1 MDTRRVVNALNNM
14 TDSKGLPAQHPVG
27 LYKPLIDK
35 FVWCF
40 NQDAAQEYSEG
51 QCFDAAYIWFKLL
64 SDKDMPIFPEPYFQQ
79 MFEFEVMVIRRLIN
93 AIDKEQG
100 KVPKQILALKKYLHD
115 LNEPSSTH
123 KVVPGVVQAK
133 RNRLL
138 FDAYGNVI
146 EKRLRLQNIEPPLEK
161 GTIAYQL
168 RDKYIGD
175 PKRRQVISSEA
186 EALKIKF

>member
-1 MDTRRVVNALNNM
+1 
-14 TDSKGLPAQHPVG
+14 
-27 LYKPLIDK
+27 
-35 FVWCF
+35 
-40 NQDAAQEYSEG
+40 
-51 QCFDAAYIWFKLL
+51 
-64 SDKDMPIFPEPYFQQ
+64 
-79 MFEFEVMVIRRLIN
+79 MVIRRLIN

-146 EKRLRLQNIEPPLEK
+146 EKRLRL
-161 GTIAYQL
+161 
-168 RDKYIGD
+168 
-175 PKRRQVISSEA
+175 
-186 EALKIKF
+186 